1 MLTGLSGAAL
11 AGLPQQLIQALA
23 SGNYQATGG
32 VIMDAAGRV
41 ISHIVADSATGL
53 PISVLSSVAGNI
65 QIHKLSGE
73 VQKVLSYSMAST
85 ALAGLG
91 LAVSLSGFVYLS
103 KKVGDLERRIEEV
116 KDILLSE
123 YMSRFRG
130 AIDDYKL
137 ASNIDRDHLRQP
149 ILLRAQRSFGDF
161 AHFFNARMRSSS
173 KLPDIVAA
181 EGYYVLAALG
191 HAMCSSDLEM
201 WEESEAS
208 LAEHYSNWQT
218 LARQQTRELLGLDE
232 PARLLHRQYVDELPT
247 EILIQLLDFTHDE
260 QRNTGWLDD
269 MRRGLSDRTMLM
281 AVGRVD
287 PQSIRF
293 ARALRARNDVLAGYL
308 GHFRY
313 LADNR
318 LSATG
323 FSSAVSARLEQLTV
337 AT

>member
-11 AGLPQQLIQALA
+11 DGLPQRLVQTLL
-23 SGNYQATGG
+23 SGNYQANGG
-32 VIMDAAGRV
+32 VIMDAAGKV
-41 ISHIVADSATGL
+41 IAHIASDSVTGV
-53 PISVLSSVAGNI
+53 PVSVLSSVAGNI
-65 QIHKLSGE
+65 QLYKLSGE

-91 LAVSLSGFVYLS
+91 LAVSLGGFVYLS

-201 WEESEAS
+201 WEESQAS
-208 LAEHYSNWQT
+208 LAEHYSNWQA
-218 LARQQTRELLGLDE
+218 LARQQTHELLGFDE
-232 PARLLHRQYVDELPT
+232 PTRLLHRQYVDELPT
-247 EILIQLLDFTHDE
+247 ETLIQLLDFAHDE
-260 QRNTGWLDD
+260 QRNIGWLDD
-269 MRRGLSDRTMLM
+269 MRRDLSDRTMLM
-281 AVGRVD
+281 TVGRVD
-287 PQSIRF
+287 PRSIYF
-293 ARALRARNDVLAGYL
+293 ARSLRARNDVLAGYL

-318 LSATG
+318 LSATE
-323 FSSAVSARLEQLTV
+323 FSSAVSGHLEQPAV
-337 AT
+337 PS